1 MIARPIGDDD
11 IHAYVDGALDQAR
24 RAEVEAWL
32 AENPEAASRAAFYAR
47 TNEALHQRFDH
58 ILAEPVPDAMRRPR
72 RRWRAMVSP
81 RGAAIAASWLI
92 VGLASGWF
100 ANQALTPPR
109 VVERVVTVGPQFP
122 QLAAVAHAA
131 YAAEVRHPVEV
142 GADEEEHLVRWLSNR
157 MGRPVK
163 APRLD
168 TLGYRL
174 MGGRLLPGS
183 ETGVACQFMYENG
196 SGQRIT
202 LYMRSPN
209 QNQQQTAFRFAVESN
224 GVGVFYWIDRSLAYA
239 ISANLPKEELLRLAR
254 AVYDQL
260 NA

>member
-1 MIARPIGDDD
+1 MIARPIADDD
-11 IHAYVDGALDQAR
+11 IHAYVDGALDPTR

-32 AENPEAASRAAFYAR
+32 AENPEAAARAAFYAR

-58 ILAEPVPDAMRRPR
+58 ILAEPVPDAMSQPR
-72 RRWRAMVSP
+72 RSWRAIVSP
-81 RGAAIAASWLI
+81 HAAAIAASWLI
-92 VGLASGWF
+92 IGLAGGWF

-109 VVERVVTVGPQFP
+109 IVERVVAVPMP
-122 QLAAVAHAA
+122 QLAAAAHAA

-163 APRLD
+163 APRLE

-239 ISANLPKEELLRLAR
+239 ISANLPKDELLRLAR

>member
-11 IHAYVDGALDQAR
+11 IHAYVDGALDPAR

-32 AENPEAASRAAFYAR
+32 AGNPDAAARAAFYAR

-58 ILAEPVPDAMRRPR
+58 ILAEPVPESMSKPR
-72 RRWRAMVSP
+72 RWYQGLQL
-81 RGAAIAASWLI
+81 RGAAIAASCLI
-92 VGLASGWF
+92 VGLGGGWF
-100 ANQALTPPR
+100 AHQVLTPPQ
-109 VVERVVTVGPQFP
+109 VVERVVTVAPPMP

-163 APRLD
+163 APRLQN
-168 TLGYRL
+168 LGYRL

-209 QNQQQTAFRFAVESN
+209 PNQPQTAFQFAVEAN
-224 GVGVFYWIDRSLAYA
+224 GVGVFYWIDRNLAYA

-254 AVYDQL
+254 AIYDQL